1 MHLVNVDDKIKWLEM
16 APVHSTSSS
25 ATIMVLQDLFSRFG
39 IRKSLLSDSWPG
51 FISAELGK
59 FLSNNVIVH
68 IKTP

>member
-1 MHLVNVDDKIKWLEM
+1 MHLVNVDDKIKLLEM

-39 IRKSLLSDSWPG
+39 IPESLLSDSRPE
-51 FISAELGK
+51 FITAELGK

-68 IKTP
+68 ITTP